1 MKTKGNIVDII
12 LSSTTSILV
21 GVDLGIIQDIIGI
34 VIIAVT
40 SSIIVPIVKLF
51 LVKFVK
57 WLLSNNLITE
67 DEANELLDKG
77 NKKIEDVEEEL
88 KNKE

>member
-57 WLLSNNLITE
+57 WLLSNDLITE